1 MTNTILVNKTSN
13 MFCVRAKEEWLD
25 DANKEYV
32 YFKEKLKQISGVTL
46 IDENTFYYMK
56 ASRYKY
62 QIFVFSM
69 ILDPSRSVLFEVE
82 NANQLAD
89 IRTLIENVY

>member
-1 MTNTILVNKTSN
+1 

-25 DANKEYV
+25 DANEEYV
-32 YFKEKLKQISGVTL
+32 YFKEKLKQISGVSL

-56 ASRYKY
+56 ASRYSY
-62 QIFVFSM
+62 QNLAFSM

-89 IRTLIENVY
+89 IRALIESIY

>member
-1 MTNTILVNKTSN
+1 MINTVLVDQTSN

-32 YFKEKLKQISGVTL
+32 YFKEKLKQISGVSL

-62 QIFVFSM
+62 QNLVFSM
-69 ILDPSRSVLFEVE
+69 ILDPSRSILFEVE

-89 IRTLIENVY
+89 IRTLIESIY